1 MTEHAEV
8 GAPAAQVGAPAAEVG
23 SPVAEVGSP
32 VAEVG
37 APAAEVGSRR
47 RPANAAALYDGDTG
61 ALPLRV
67 RQTLVRLLK
76 GPYLDGGRDERLWT
90 ALLDSQDV
98 LRSRLSELFLSLLID
113 HERKIAVVRPVDPEL
128 LGTAARSTILRQQR
142 TLSRVETIL
151 VLRLRLLLDRHST
164 AHTEPTVT
172 LEELS
177 DVVAHYQPA
186 DQQDALRDADTVAR
200 AVQKLQARRLL
211 LPTPLDDVFL
221 ISNALPLALPF
232 ENVGDI
238 ARHLEAVA
246 AADADVARAGEADD
260 GAAQP
265 ALDLAGEGEDEGDGS
280 PDLGV
285 RGPDLGDGSPDLGVR
300 GPDLGETDEAAST
313 EEELV

>member
-1 MTEHAEV
+1 MSETVEQEPHADDDAEAV
-8 GAPAAQVGAPAAEVG
+8 APRR
-23 SPVAEVGSP
+23 SP
-32 VAEVG
+32 
-37 APAAEVGSRR
+37 
-47 RPANAAALYDGDTG
+47 NAAALYDGDTG
-61 ALPLRV
+61 VLALRV

-90 ALLDSQDV
+90 TLLDSQDV
-98 LRSRLSELFLSLLID
+98 LRSRLSELFLTLLID

-142 TLSRVETIL
+142 ALSRVETIL
-151 VLRLRLLLDRHST
+151 VLRLRLLLDRHTT

-232 ENVGDI
+232 ENIGDI
-238 ARHLEAVA
+238 ARHLDAVA
-246 AADADVARAGEADD
+246 AADAETAASAVGAREGGAGDDSDD
-260 GAAQP
+260 GGAQP
-265 ALDLAGEGEDEGDGS
+265 ALDLAALDLTALDGEPEGGGDGEPEGDAES
-280 PDLGV
+280 DPLN
-285 RGPDLGDGSPDLGVR
+285 PMQ
-300 GPDLGETDEAAST
+300 
-313 EEELV
+313 EELV